1 MKFEIIEAEI
11 LACGALCVND
21 FSNAQKDILLVNVNN
36 ADLFANLLNFG
47 ARIHALNSSVERDRF
62 ADGVAFYDLA
72 INLAVQKF
80 DVIIDLQSKS
90 VEHYGKLLKDSGIL
104 IVDLERLESSA
115 IAAKNADFNVLMPM
129 RIYDNG
135 REKYYLFA
143 SNKFHPIA
151 DFSLQKLDMC
161 EGLKYCNA
169 RVYEAVF
176 AMPNYVRE
184 KLKGSVRN

>member
-1 MKFEIIEAEI
+1 MDFDIIEAEI

-21 FSNAQKDILLVNVNN
+21 FSNAQKDILLVNVDN
-36 ADLFANLLNFG
+36 AELFENLLHFG

-62 ADGVAFYDLA
+62 AGGVAFYDLA

-80 DVIIDLQSKS
+80 DAIIDLQSKE
-90 VEHYGKLLKDSGIL
+90 VGHYQKLLKNSGIL

-115 IAAKNADFNVLMPM
+115 ITAKNATFNVLMPM
-129 RIYDNG
+129 RLQDSG

-161 EGLKYCNA
+161 EGLKHCNA

-184 KLKGSVRN
+184 NLRGVARN